1 MKSLLLISLII
12 FLSSCSNENILKPVE
27 IKYGQDICE
36 ACSMIISEKEYSAQ
50 YVYTNGKTRKFDDI
64 GCMIHYL
71 NDNKLESDIAAFFV
85 RDYIHKNWI
94 NADSVHFI
102 HSDKIITPMGHGIT
116 AFSTKEDAK
125 KMQAKIEEKYLG
137 GFEETIAWF
146 LEKK

>member
-1 MKSLLLISLII
+1 MKYLFLISSII
-12 FLSSCSNENILKPVE
+12 FLLSCSNEVELTPVE
-27 IKYGQDICE
+27 IGYGQDLCH

-50 YVYTNGKTRKFDDI
+50 YIYTNGKARKFDDI

-94 NADSVHFI
+94 NADIAHFI
-102 HSDKIITPMGHGIT
+102 HSDKIITPMGHGIV
-116 AFSTKEDAK
+116 AFSTKEDVNNI
-125 KMQAKIEEKYLG
+125 QAGIEGEYLE
-137 GFEETIAWF
+137 GFEETITWI

>member
-1 MKSLLLISLII
+1 MKYLFLTSLII
-12 FLSSCSNENILKPVE
+12 FSSSCSNENIFKPVE

-50 YVYTNGKTRKFDDI
+50 YLLQDDKVKKFDDI

-94 NADSVHFI
+94 NVGTAHFM
-102 HSDKIITPMGHGIT
+102 HSDKIITPMGHGIV
-116 AFSTKEDAK
+116 AFSNEQDLKNIK
-125 KMQAKIEEKYLG
+125 LKIEGKYLG